1 MAVIR
6 VPKPSKTA
14 FNPDR
19 LLAKNTLLVNQV
31 ESFHKHELGLPPDQ
45 RTGVDFASILTE
57 GQASDYI
64 RKMTAIMHPQAA
76 KAPGS

>member
-14 FNPDR
+14 FNPQR

-31 ESFHKHELGLPPDQ
+31 ASFRKHELGLPPDQ
-45 RTGVDFASILTE
+45 RTGVDFGSILTE
-57 GQASDYI
+57 GQASEYI

>member
-1 MAVIR
+1 MVVIR

-14 FNPDR
+14 FNPGR

-45 RTGVDFASILTE
+45 RTGEDFASILTE
-57 GQASDYI
+57 GQASEYI
-64 RKMTAIMHPQAA
+64 RKMTAIMHPQVA

>member
-1 MAVIR
+1 MAEIR

-14 FNPDR
+14 FNPHR

-31 ESFHKHELGLPPDQ
+31 GHFRKIELGLPPDQ
-45 RTGVDFASILTE
+45 RTGVDFGSILTE
-57 GQASDYI
+57 GQASEYI
-64 RKMTAIMHPQAA
+64 GKMTAILHPQAA